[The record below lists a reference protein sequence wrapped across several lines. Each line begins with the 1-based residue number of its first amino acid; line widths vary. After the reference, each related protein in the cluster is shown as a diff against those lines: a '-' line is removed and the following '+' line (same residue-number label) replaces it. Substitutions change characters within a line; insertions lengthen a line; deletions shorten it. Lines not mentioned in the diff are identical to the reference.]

1 MLAERDGAVRAL
13 QASLEEALSRATSAE
28 TELMLVRDELKKPS
42 SDPDLRSEVADLHAQ
57 LEEATRNRIVQLEIH
72 VLGDSDAAVKTLE
85 KRSNDAEGMVVEV
98 QRALAE
104 ARASIGALEIDLKE
118 TKEKAAAAESR
129 ATLAEAEVEH
139 VRIAVEG
146 ERDMVVT
153 TLEAGL
159 KEAEDAL
166 QQARLQIL
174 REGKAQNEASVAK
187 EHTDAATS
195 ATSAIAVAEARA
207 EVATAQ
213 SAAKKPSSRPLVRQ
227 RKRR

>member
-1 MLAERDGAVRAL
+1 MMAERDGAVRAL

-139 VRIAVEG
+139 VRIAVE
-146 ERDMVVT
+146 V
-153 TLEAGL
+153 
-159 KEAEDAL
+159 
-166 QQARLQIL
+166 
-174 REGKAQNEASVAK
+174 N
-187 EHTDAATS
+187 ATW
-195 ATSAIAVAEARA
+195 
-207 EVATAQ
+207 
-213 SAAKKPSSRPLVRQ
+213 
-227 RKRR
+227 

>member
-1 MLAERDGAVRAL
+1 M
-13 QASLEEALSRATSAE
+13 
-28 TELMLVRDELKKPS
+28 
-42 SDPDLRSEVADLHAQ
+42 
-57 LEEATRNRIVQLEIH
+57 
-72 VLGDSDAAVKTLE
+72 VKTLE

-187 EHTDAATS
+187 EHAGLPAFERHLPLLS
-195 ATSAIAVAEARA
+195 LKHVQKSPPRSLP
-207 EVATAQ
+207 Q
-213 SAAKKPSSRPLVRQ
+213 KKPSSRPLVRQ